1 MKMDVIWAQS
11 PKIGIGHAVTKFGDD
26 SLLLSSKK
34 LGEDTA
40 LLGLT
45 KTKKEEKDSTAKITG
60 SVTSAP
66 ERDKMDYQTIA
77 TLVKKR
83 SRALAKK
90 S

>member
-40 LLGLT
+40 LLLGLT
-45 KTKKEEKDSTAKITG
+45 KTREEKRIQQLRLLTLSHRRLKGT
-60 SVTSAP
+60 
-66 ERDKMDYQTIA
+66 RWTIRQ
-77 TLVKKR
+77 L
-83 SRALAKK
+83 LH
-90 S
+90 